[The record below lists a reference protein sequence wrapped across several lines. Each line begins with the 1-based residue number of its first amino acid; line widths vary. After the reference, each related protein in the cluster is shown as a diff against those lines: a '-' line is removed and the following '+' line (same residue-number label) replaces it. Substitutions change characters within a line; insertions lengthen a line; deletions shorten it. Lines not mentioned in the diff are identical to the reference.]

1 MKKTKGTPRKKGS
14 IIERVL
20 HLAFELSQ
28 NKWKLGFSDGN
39 KMRFKSIVARS
50 LEQLHEEIEKA
61 QVRFKM
67 KGDVRIVSCYEA
79 GRDGFWLH
87 RRMWWWTHPVLK

>member
-28 NKWKLGFSDGN
+28 NKWKLAFSDGI
-39 KMRFKSIVARS
+39 KMRFKSIVARD
-50 LEQLHEEIEKA
+50 LAQLHEEIEKGPGA
-61 QVRFKM
+61 
-67 KGDVRIVSCYEA
+67 I
-79 GRDGFWLH
+79 
-87 RRMWWWTHPVLK
+87 T